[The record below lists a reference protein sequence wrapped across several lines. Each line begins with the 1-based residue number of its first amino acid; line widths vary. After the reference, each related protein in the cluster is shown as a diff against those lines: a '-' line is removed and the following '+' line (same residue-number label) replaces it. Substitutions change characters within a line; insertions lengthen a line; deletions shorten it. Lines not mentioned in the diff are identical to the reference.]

1 MSISNTFNEIGK
13 IDYIEEE
20 YEKYIR
26 RKSNI
31 INKLDDYELKL
42 LKNRLNEDIDI
53 YLFNKDPF
61 YEDIKIIQTKD
72 KKYMKIKGKFFKYKN
87 IYIFEPDKLFSEYA
101 YIKRFP
107 ERNGYIKY
115 NDNLIY
121 YTYDNLYFKI
131 ESKNIEIPNDEIEIE
146 LIFCKDYRFSTEL
159 YFEKYKEQ
167 FMEFKNFGFSIS
179 NTFERYKL
187 FSLES
192 YLQWEYI
199 GFSKFYENIN
209 YTELVQNKIIPK
221 YEFEKIKFHDKIN
234 LHIIDDHI
242 KNSQTKGTLIDYAI
256 KKIIDPNSCCPI
268 LYLKTCKEYD
278 LFPEEF
284 KKLNNDELYNE
295 LLSIDFKE
303 KIENIKKFKNLTVGK
318 LSYNHKLKIY
328 GIPDLH
334 TNNKL
339 FDIKT
344 SVKNVVNPKNY
355 LQLLFYSLLS
365 PKNIKNIY
373 IYDPL
378 EGFLYQMNI
387 SNINKD
393 KFKDTIRDTFN
404 PKKKSSLL

>member
-1 MSISNTFNEIGK
+1 MSISITFNEIGK

-53 YLFNKDPF
+53 NDIYLFNKDLF

-72 KKYMKIKGKFFKYKN
+72 KKYMKIKGKFFKYNN

-121 YTYDNLYFKI
+121 YTYHNFSFYI
-131 ESKNIEIPNDEIEIE
+131 ESKNIEVPTDEIEIE

-167 FMEFKNFGFSIS
+167 FMEFQNFGFSIS
-179 NTFERYKL
+179 NTFQRYKL

-192 YLQWEYI
+192 YLQLNYI

-242 KNSQTKGTLIDYAI
+242 KNSKTKGTLIDYAI

-278 LFPEEF
+278 SFPEEL

-318 LSYNHKLKIY
+318 LSYNHKIEIY

-393 KFKDTIRDTFN
+393 KFKNIIKN
-404 PKKKSSLL
+404 YV